1 MVERTAAASLAA
13 DEQLKMAEAADEA
26 RKALLAARAE
36 LERLEARKDEIDAL
50 RLRVE
55 VATRADK
62 VQPASDRLAEA
73 RRQTAAAASSR
84 LEAEQALAAARVAE
98 ETAAEV
104 WPPRNRARPSG
115 RRLTTPCA
123 TWRG

>member
-1 MVERTAAASLAA
+1 MVEQTAAASLAA
-13 DEQLKMAEAADEA
+13 GEQLKAAEAADEA

-36 LERLEARKDEIDAL
+36 LERLEARKGEIDAL

-73 RRQTAAAASSR
+73 RGQAVAAASSR

-98 ETAAEV
+98 HD
-104 WPPRNRARPSG
+104 G
-115 RRLTTPCA
+115 RGGHGR
-123 TWRG
+123 